1 MGRDEHPV
9 VCIGKVYWKI
19 KIKKVRCVALSDW
32 MIGDWVIEW
41 LGDWVDKMPG

>member
-1 MGRDEHPV
+1 MYRKGVLENQNQK
-9 VCIGKVYWKI
+9 GAL
-19 KIKKVRCVALSDW
+19 RCVERLDDW